1 MKCADDTVTFFAHSD
16 VMRMKEFLEINTIG
30 QYCRKIKIESQKGKS
45 GIYVVCNIE
54 KIKFR

>member
-45 GIYVVCNIE
+45 GIYVV
-54 KIKFR
+54 